1 MDARTQRIDRGAV
14 SRYRCASPLACAR
27 LLLSSGSRAAHL
39 PRAGVQSIVFRHARE
54 EGREQRAARAPRLL
68 FVRASMGQCKPP
80 STCALGVWA
89 VACACVCVG
98 VYARAWAGRAR
109 KRAWE
114 GKEEVRREEG
124 MGEADGVIAGYSWR
138 VCARVYVYVCS
149 CVSSCFCV
157 RASL

>member
-68 FVRASMGQCKPP
+68 FVRASMLLHKPP
-80 STCALGVWA
+80 SRCALGVWA
-89 VACACVCVG
+89 VVCVCVCVG

-109 KRAWE
+109 KRCGVKRAWE

-138 VCARVYVYVCS
+138 VR
-149 CVSSCFCV
+149 FRDGIFV
-157 RASL
+157 RERACRR